1 MFGVDKIT
9 KSEDITLVTINSL
22 PSKASLIADI
32 FEQTARKEI
41 NIDMISQTTAQGS
54 NISIS
59 FTLDGNDFG
68 KMVEIIKTLKENY
81 SNIKPIISSGNCK
94 VSLFGEKMPEMSGVA
109 SRAIST
115 VAKQD
120 TDILMITTS
129 EVDISFLIP
138 DAQKE
143 SVISA
148 LEQEFKVTL

>member
-32 FEQTARKEI
+32 FEQTAKQEI

-94 VSLFGEKMPEMSGVA
+94 ISLFGEKMPEMSGVA

-143 SVISA
+143 TVIEA
-148 LEQEFKVTL
+148 LAEEFKVTL

>member
-32 FEQTARKEI
+32 FEQTAKQEI

-68 KMVEIIKTLKENY
+68 KMVEIIKNLKESY
-81 SNIKPIISSGNCK
+81 KNIKPIISSGNCK
-94 VSLFGEKMPEMSGVA
+94 ISLFGEKMPEMSGVA

-143 SVISA
+143 NVIEA